1 MNLIIVDSAPLILLA
16 KLSLLDR
23 VGHRFFLVVPS
34 EVAHETTC
42 RQDLPDARYIQE
54 LIKEGYLHVEK
65 TNHQRTVN
73 FQKEWDVGAGEA
85 SALVLAIEKKGVVM
99 TDDFAAMR
107 VAKVLRIPFVTTIDI
122 LLELH
127 RHKFISRNLTLA
139 KLSELKKHAWISPH
153 YIATAIK
160 KIEEGG

>member
-23 VGHRFFLVVPS
+23 VGHRFHLIVPS
-34 EVAHETTC
+34 EVALETTC

-54 LIKEGYLHVEK
+54 LIKEGYLNVEK
-65 TNHQRTVN
+65 PRHQQTVK
-73 FQKEWDVGAGEA
+73 FQNEWNVGGGEA
-85 SALVLAIEKKGVVM
+85 AALVLAIEKKGVVM
-99 TDDFAAMR
+99 TDDYAAMR

-127 RHKFISRNLTLA
+127 RHKLMSRNLTLA
-139 KLSELKKHAWISPH
+139 KLLELKKHAWISPF
-153 YIATAIK
+153 YISMAIK